1 MVSAAGTTYRPLTVR
16 HPRAGVIPAQ
26 AGIQTNRR
34 MDFPFL
40 LVTGVRVRYMMLQH
54 DPFPIEKPPGG
65 ACLITGFFGP
75 LKRPGYLGDDRFLL
89 LYIIIL
95 RRFESNSVAACRS
108 DRRDVKSRPT
118 AICTRKWLKST
129 TAVFWHRSKI
139 PPLFGGDDGKKRGSI
154 FNV

>member
-1 MVSAAGTTYRPLTVR
+1 
-16 HPRAGVIPAQ
+16 
-26 AGIQTNRR
+26 